1 MARRLITAG
10 DRKPEPMRAL
20 VFSYG
25 SNLWS
30 HQLQQRCP
38 GAVDMGPATLEG
50 WALGW
55 AGQSQRRGGPV
66 ATVYPSKA
74 AVVRGAVVAL
84 TATDL
89 RALDVH
95 EGEGTVYQRLPVRV
109 RLKSGREVDTW
120 VYVHKRQHHRG
131 GPGPSARYVARIA
144 AGLAEYGWGLDTL
157 DAALDAMTAH

>member
-1 MARRLITAG
+1 MTRRLVSAE
-10 DRKPEPMRAL
+10 RKPEPMRAL

-30 HQLQQRCP
+30 EQLRQRCP
-38 GAVDMGPATLEG
+38 GAVDMGPAVLEG

-55 AGQSQRRGGPV
+55 AGQSQRWGGPV

-84 TATDL
+84 TVTDL
-89 RALDVH
+89 GTLDVH

-109 RLKSGREVDTW
+109 RLKSGREVDAW
-120 VYVHKRQHHRG
+120 VYVHKRQPHKG

-157 DAALDAMTAH
+157 DAALDAVALH